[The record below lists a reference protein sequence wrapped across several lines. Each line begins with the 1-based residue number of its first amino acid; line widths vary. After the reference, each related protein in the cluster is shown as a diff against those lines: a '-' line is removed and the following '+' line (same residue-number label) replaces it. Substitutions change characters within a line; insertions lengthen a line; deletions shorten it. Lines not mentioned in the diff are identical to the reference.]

1 MLNVQRRAQLGHANH
16 GWLDTR
22 HHFSFASYHNPAR
35 MHFGKLRVINDD
47 RIAAGSGFGMHPHR
61 DMEII
66 TFVRSGAITHQDS
79 RGNKGRTTAGD
90 VQVMSA
96 GTGIFH
102 AEYNFEQEDTVIFQI
117 WIVPKETGIDPRWE
131 SARFAQ
137 RAALDEL
144 PLLVSGRAEDQNK
157 GALYIHQDAAIRGG
171 QLIAGQQISQPL
183 VNQGY
188 LLVSRGE
195 VEVEGERLH
204 EGDGVEL
211 TELREVR
218 IRALADSEVILID
231 VPG

>member
-1 MLNVQRRAQLGHANH
+1 MLNIQRRELLGHANH

-117 WIVPKETGIDPRWE
+117 WIVPKETGIDPRWD

-137 RAALDEL
+137 RAVVDEL
-144 PLLVSGRAEDQNK
+144 PLLVSGRAEDQDK
-157 GALYIHQDAAIRGG
+157 GVLYIHQDAAILGG
-171 QLIAGQQISQPL
+171 QLSAGQEIEQPL

-195 VEVEGERLH
+195 VEVEGERLQ